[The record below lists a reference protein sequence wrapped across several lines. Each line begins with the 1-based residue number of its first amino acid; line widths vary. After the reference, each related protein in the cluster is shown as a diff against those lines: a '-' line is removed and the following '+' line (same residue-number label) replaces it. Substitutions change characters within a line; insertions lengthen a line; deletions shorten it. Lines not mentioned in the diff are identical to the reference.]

1 MTFPTSVSNCPSA
14 NGVGD
19 GLREVTPSSAKDL
32 LTDLC
37 RQLESEVRQLEAPY
51 EDHRNHRQECATMFE
66 HFDQK
71 TNQLFNIPSTALK
84 SMKEMEAS
92 VVRNLN

>member
-1 MTFPTSVSNCPSA
+1 
-14 NGVGD
+14 
-19 GLREVTPSSAKDL
+19 
-32 LTDLC
+32 
-37 RQLESEVRQLEAPY
+37 
-51 EDHRNHRQECATMFE
+51 MFE